1 MLLKTCSKPGR
12 EEIEEELEW
21 RLKNPEVALR
31 ERFRETLE
39 DFGFV
44 EEEEEMENEYMERAP
59 PVSLGINR
67 NNSDID
73 SEIDHE
79 EIRR

>member
-1 MLLKTCSKPGR
+1 M
-12 EEIEEELEW
+12 
-21 RLKNPEVALR
+21 A
-31 ERFRETLE
+31 E
-39 DFGFV
+39 DECPMD